1 MKRKLGLWRIVDNKN
16 KKNMASTK
24 VDCNELL
31 AKIIDN
37 KLKHEGLISTSENQL
52 GIKLAK
58 GQLKNVDWKAAFE
71 EVINKSKDENI
82 SNNEA

>member
-1 MKRKLGLWRIVDNKN
+1 
-16 KKNMASTK
+16 MASTK

-52 GIKLAK
+52 SIKLAK